1 MALEDIFRALEEQ
14 AAKDSEAVLAEARA
28 HANAIVEEAEH
39 EAARTRDA
47 RVADAG
53 RAVKLSSAQ
62 DLNAAKLE
70 ARKKLAA
77 VKDVAVGDV
86 FDDATAELKKA
97 RATAAYEATFR
108 RLVDEALEGVVGE
121 FSVLVDPA
129 DVDLATAVLRE
140 KGLSAEVRGDL
151 STSGGVAVSTDGGRV
166 MHRNTLEDRLE
177 KLRGM
182 AQADVAEILFS

>member
-28 HANAIVEEAEH
+28 HASAIVEEAEH

-47 RVADAG
+47 RVADAA
-53 RAVKLSSAQ
+53 RTVKLSSAQ

-86 FDDATAELKKA
+86 FDDATAELMKV
-97 RATAAYEATFR
+97 RGTAGYEATFR
-108 RLVDEALEGVVGE
+108 RLLDEALEGVVGE
-121 FSVLVDPA
+121 FIVLVDPA
-129 DVDLATAVLRE
+129 DVDLAAAALGE

-151 STSGGVAVSTDGGRV
+151 STSGGLAVSTDAGRV
-166 MHRNTLEDRLE
+166 MHRNTLEDRLD